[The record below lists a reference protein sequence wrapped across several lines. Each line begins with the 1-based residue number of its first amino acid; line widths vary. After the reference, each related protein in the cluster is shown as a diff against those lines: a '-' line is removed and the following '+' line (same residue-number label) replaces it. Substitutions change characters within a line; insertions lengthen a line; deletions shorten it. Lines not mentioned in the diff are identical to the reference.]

1 MLLKY
6 VQRMMSTP
14 HDLVN
19 NPFPSDST
27 VNIELNMNAIIV
39 NISLMHLI
47 FVYFF
52 DISLVYSVKLY
63 SICFV
68 MLC

>member
-19 NPFPSDST
+19 NSFPSDST
-27 VNIELNMNAIIV
+27 VNIELNMNTIIV

-52 DISLVYSVKLY
+52 DISLVYSVK
-63 SICFV
+63 
-68 MLC
+68 M

>member
-1 MLLKY
+1 
-6 VQRMMSTP
+6 MMSTP

-19 NPFPSDST
+19 NPFP
-27 VNIELNMNAIIV
+27 VNIELNMNTIIV

-52 DISLVYSVKLY
+52 DISLVYSVKL
-63 SICFV
+63 
-68 MLC
+68 